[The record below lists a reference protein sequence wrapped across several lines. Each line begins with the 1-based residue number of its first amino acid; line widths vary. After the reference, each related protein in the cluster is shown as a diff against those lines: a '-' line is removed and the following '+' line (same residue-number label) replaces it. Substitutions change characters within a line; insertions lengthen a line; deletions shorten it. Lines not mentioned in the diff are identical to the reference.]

1 MPSKLST
8 IVSTINLIPNQTN
21 AKLVVEFHHYMQ
33 FKNCSERHQNNNLQ
47 VIIAFANF
55 LGAHIPFYNIERKEH
70 GSSLLR
76 HKEKEPRTRS

>member
-8 IVSTINLIPNQTN
+8 IVSKINLIPNQTN
-21 AKLVVEFHHYMQ
+21 AKLVVEFHHYLQ

-55 LGAHIPFYNIERKEH
+55 LGALVPF
-70 GSSLLR
+70 L
-76 HKEKEPRTRS
+76 